1 MTDLAGT
8 ADEDGAVLDQLM
20 MSLGYVMLHW
30 SQLERAVLDEIKRL
44 RSAEGDTG
52 ESSIRARGAFTE
64 RLAEWRALVS
74 LKSRRNLKAAKEV
87 GEIASHAERLRR
99 IRNLLAHHFIGIEK
113 DQAGEYSVLVSE
125 GGVSSLRST
134 HAAYTA
140 EQISQLVKDMADARA
155 RVLRLPTMLS
165 E

>member
-1 MTDLAGT
+1 MTDLART

-64 RLAEWRALVS
+64 RLAEWRAVVS
-74 LKSRRNLKAAKEV
+74 LKSRRNLKAAKKV
-87 GEIASHAERLRR
+87 G
-99 IRNLLAHHFIGIEK
+99 
-113 DQAGEYSVLVSE
+113 
-125 GGVSSLRST
+125 
-134 HAAYTA
+134 
-140 EQISQLVKDMADARA
+140 
-155 RVLRLPTMLS
+155 
-165 E
+165 